1 MLPPPFS
8 PPLLFPLLP
17 PLPPFAFFP
26 PPPPP
31 PIGQPGFVGL
41 ILQRKLVPYIGS
53 VEIIPIFY
61 RFWVHPNKY

>member
-1 MLPPPFS
+1 MLPPTLS
-8 PPLLFPLLP
+8 PPLLLPPLP

-31 PIGQPGFVGL
+31 PTGQPGFVGL

-53 VEIIPIFY
+53 VEIIPIY
-61 RFWVHPNKY
+61 